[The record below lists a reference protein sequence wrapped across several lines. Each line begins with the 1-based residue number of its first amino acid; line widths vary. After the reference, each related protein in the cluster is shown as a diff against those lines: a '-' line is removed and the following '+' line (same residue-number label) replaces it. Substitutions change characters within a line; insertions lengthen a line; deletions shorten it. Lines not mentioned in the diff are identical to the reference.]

1 MKNGKWSKNN
11 RDVSEIIRVVH
22 FFADIFQPLL
32 FFVMRLVNLVLKL
45 VSWQINHIKMFYAS
59 IYTEDHIWTT
69 DKKVKTWLIIAV
81 VKLRTENTSGL
92 NGAHDLCGLAQ
103 MPDITRFCWTR
114 QAKFAVEL
122 TYLLVILVPILKAE
136 NEINIREFWLRTM
149 LQVWKKWRDFRRS
162 SKQKR
167 LRTLYAF

>member
-32 FFVMRLVNLVLKL
+32 FFVMRPINLVLKL

-122 TYLLVILVPILKAE
+122 TYLLVILVPILRAE
-136 NEINIREFWLRTM
+136 NVISMHEFWTE
-149 LQVWKKWRDFRRS
+149 KWRDCIVRLNKKGYDELCMP
-162 SKQKR
+162 SKCSR
-167 LRTLYAF
+167 